1 VTPRRASWARRW
13 TRPVS
18 GEAGVAGERG
28 VVALETA
35 LVLPV
40 VVLLLVGVLG
50 LLGVVQAQLE
60 VEQAAR
66 AGARAAAVTGNR
78 ADGLLVAGATSNAS
92 SVTVVVR
99 GARVTVEVVAQRD
112 VLGVPVWLSA
122 TAVAPL
128 EPGARP

>member
-1 VTPRRASWARRW
+1 VRSRRASWARRW
-13 TRPVS
+13 ARPVS
-18 GEAGVAGERG
+18 DGAGVAGESG

-78 ADGLLVAGATSNAS
+78 ADGLQVAGATSNAS

-99 GARVTVEVVAQRD
+99 GARVTVKVVAQRD

>member
-1 VTPRRASWARRW
+1 
-13 TRPVS
+13 
-18 GEAGVAGERG
+18 
-28 VVALETA
+28 VALETA

-78 ADGLLVAGATSNAS
+78 ADGLLVAGATSKAS